1 MVVVMAEQASANSTL
16 GARQS
21 PAKVAVDAIHLACA
35 AGRLACDAMATVRGA
50 AEEQDRLRRATA
62 VFQEHLAEALQ
73 AVIRESAGD
82 EVVIEGPLQTLVVE
96 GSLQAVLKTDTA
108 GTREK
113 PPARRRKRK
122 PGGKDEPA

>member
-1 MVVVMAEQASANSTL
+1 
-16 GARQS
+16 
-21 PAKVAVDAIHLACA
+21 
-35 AGRLACDAMATVRGA
+35 MATVRGA

-62 VFQEHLAEALQ
+62 VFQEQLAEALR
-73 AVIRESAGD
+73 AVMRQSAGD